1 MKKASTILAI
11 IFFLNTLFLI
21 YVFVFRGGGVEL
33 NDNRVAIE
41 LNESNT
47 KFALKEMRGEV
58 VERVPKGM
66 MASLPIGFKKLVSS

>member
-11 IFFLNTLFLI
+11 ILFLNTLFLI
-21 YVFVFRGGGVEL
+21 YVFVFRGGGES

-47 KFALKEMRGEV
+47 EFTLKGNAR
-58 VERVPKGM
+58 
-66 MASLPIGFKKLVSS
+66 